1 MKLSS
6 LSKLLLLLC
15 VCCIAILPAKAQQS
29 TGQVS
34 GSVKN
39 ERGEPLQSVSV
50 KVAGTEK
57 GTVTDTK
64 GNFTLTVPDNTFL
77 VFSYIGYDTL
87 QVKAQANLSIT
98 LIPST
103 GALNDV
109 VVIGYGTQR
118 RKELTGSVATV
129 TAKDFQQGVITTPEQ
144 LIAGKVAGV
153 SVTSN
158 GGAPGAGSVI
168 RIRGGASLNAS

>member
-1 MKLSS
+1 M
-6 LSKLLLLLC
+6 LLLLC
-15 VCCIAILPAKAQQS
+15 IGSLALFQAKAQQPS
-29 TGQVS
+29 GQVS

-39 ERGEPLQSVSV
+39 EKGEPLPSVSV
-50 KVAGTEK
+50 KIAGTEK
-57 GTVTDTK
+57 GTITDPK
-64 GNFTLTVPDNTFL
+64 GNFTLTVADNILL
-77 VFSYIGYDTL
+77 VFSYVGYDTL
-87 QVKAQANLSIT
+87 QVKAQANLAIT
-98 LIPST
+98 LTPSV

-129 TAKDFQQGVITTPEQ
+129 TAKDFQQGSITTPEQ

-158 GGAPGAGSVI
+158 SGAPAQAV
-168 RIRGGASLNAS
+168 